1 MQIVTA
7 VQSLYTPVTSGVY
20 PEMIRRRDLGLI
32 RRILLWFLPL
42 ISAGCVV
49 TFFFAKGALLLIGGE
64 KYGAAEPI
72 LRALIPVLFFSFPG
86 MLCGGPTLG
95 AIDRVKETTLTT
107 LITAAVQL
115 IGLALLLAAGRF
127 EVVSIALLRGGTEAL
142 MCFLRGGFGWKYRRE
157 FSAERVRKP
166 GTDQT

>member
-1 MQIVTA
+1 
-7 VQSLYTPVTSGVY
+7 
-20 PEMIRRRDLGLI
+20 MIRRRDLGLI

-86 MLCGGPTLG
+86 MLFGWPTLG

-127 EVVSIALLRGGTEAL
+127 EVVSIALLRGCLLYTSEKESDHVACGKCVCQLCKEIHTRYL
-142 MCFLRGGFGWKYRRE
+142 
-157 FSAERVRKP
+157 
-166 GTDQT
+166 